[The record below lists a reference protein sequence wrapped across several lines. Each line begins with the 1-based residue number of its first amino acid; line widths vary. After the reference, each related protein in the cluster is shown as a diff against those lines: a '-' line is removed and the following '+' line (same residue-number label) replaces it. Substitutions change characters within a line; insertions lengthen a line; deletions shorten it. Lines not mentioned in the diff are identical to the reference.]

1 MNFKEL
7 EEKWKKEWKKRP
19 DLYKA
24 YDGEEEFE
32 KAKGFKSKGKKYI
45 LVEFPYPSGTGLH
58 IGHAFSFTAADVY
71 ARFYRMQG
79 YNVLCPMGW
88 DAFGLPTE
96 NHAIKTKQRPQAVTE
111 KNCAKFKEQMQD
123 LAMSFDW
130 QRELNTTDANYYKW
144 TQWIFIQL
152 WKKGLAQKQKM
163 NINWCPSCKIGLAN
177 EEVVDGKCE
186 RCGAKTER
194 REMGQWVFKITEY
207 AEKLLSGL
215 EKTNFIDKVKASQ
228 INWIGKKEGAKIRFE
243 LEQNRQGKKL
253 EVFTTRPDT
262 IYGVS
267 ALVVAPE
274 HELVAGLLDKPE
286 IRKYVEEIKNKSD
299 LERTDLNKDKS
310 GVFSGLWA
318 INPINQEKV
327 PIWIADYVL
336 AGFGTGAIMLVPG
349 HDKRD
354 WEFAKKYR
362 LEVKMVVKDAG
373 KTEQQLNE
381 LQPMEEEG
389 VAINSELID
398 GLTTSRAKEKII
410 TWLEENNIGQRE
422 TTYHLRDW
430 IFSRQHYWGEPI
442 PMWKKEGSEDWGP
455 VEEKDLPVK
464 LPEVEAYEPTET
476 GESPLAKI
484 KEFVEVKDETGVI
497 IGQRETDTMP
507 NWGGSDWYFVGYLM
521 PQVWKNFCG
530 QLESDRE
537 SVFVENL
544 DKQKYWLP
552 VDVYIGGDEH
562 NTLHLLYSRFIMNFL
577 YDMGVVSVPE
587 PYDKRVSHGVILG
600 PDGSRMS
607 KSRGNVIVP
616 EDYSQKYGV
625 DVLRTYMMFMGPFEA
640 TMAWNEKT
648 LVGVARFLNKMEKM
662 MEQKLSK
669 GGETGAKEAS
679 WINKTIEDISRDLAQ
694 FKFNTPV
701 AKLMELVNNLQ
712 KEEMIVNRQD
722 LGKILAMLAVYAPY
736 LAEELWVKLN
746 LSTDSVHQSPW
757 PLADASKIVN
767 DILVV
772 PVCINGKIR
781 GEIKLAVEE
790 VDQEEEIKRKA
801 MEAEAVFKYLAG
813 REVKRAVYV
822 PGKMINL
829 VV

>member
-24 YDGEEEFE
+24 YDSEVEFE
-32 KAKGFKSKGKKYI
+32 EAKGFKSRGKKYI

-58 IGHAFSFTAADVY
+58 IGHAFSFTATDVY

-96 NHAIKTKQRPQAVTE
+96 NHAIKTKQKPQAVTE
-111 KNCAKFKEQMQD
+111 KNCAKFKEQMED

-130 QRELNTTDANYYKW
+130 QRELNTTDPNYYKW

-152 WKKGLAQKQKM
+152 WKKGLAKKQKM
-163 NINWCPSCKIGLAN
+163 SINWCPSCKIGLAN

-186 RCGAKTER
+186 RCGTGVER
-194 REMGQWVFKITEY
+194 REMGQWIVKITEY
-207 AEKLLSGL
+207 SEKLLSGL

-228 INWIGKKEGAKIRFE
+228 INWIGKKEGARIRFE
-243 LEQNRQGKKL
+243 LEQNGWGKGL

-274 HELVAGLLDKPE
+274 HGLVDGLLDRPE
-286 IRKYVEEIKNKSD
+286 IRKYVEEVKNKSD

-318 INPINQEKV
+318 INPINQERV

-336 AGFGTGAIMLVPG
+336 SGFGTGAIMLVPG
-349 HDKRD
+349 HDRRD
-354 WEFAKKYR
+354 WEFAKKYG
-362 LEVKMVVKDAG
+362 LEVKMVVKDNG
-373 KTEQQLNE
+373 KIQQQSID

-389 VAINSELID
+389 IAINSKLID
-398 GLTTSRAKEKII
+398 GLTTNAAKEKII

-422 TTYHLRDW
+422 TIYHLRDW

-442 PMWKKEGSEDWGP
+442 PMWKKKGSEDWSP
-455 VEEKDLPVK
+455 VEEKDLPIK

-484 KEFVEVKDETGVI
+484 KDFVEIKDEFGEI

-521 PQVWKNFCG
+521 PQVWKSFSG
-530 QLESDRE
+530 QFESDRE
-537 SVFVENL
+537 SIFVENL
-544 DKQKYWLP
+544 EKQKYWLP

-562 NTLHLLYSRFIMNFL
+562 NTLHLLYSRFVMNFL
-577 YDMGVVSVPE
+577 YDIGVVSVPE

-648 LVGVARFLNKMEKM
+648 LVGVARFLNKLEKM
-662 MEQKLSK
+662 FQQKLAFE
-669 GGETGAKEAS
+669 GETGVGEAS
-679 WINKTIEDISRDLAQ
+679 WINRTIKDISRDLAQ

-712 KEEMIVNRQD
+712 DEKMLVGKED

-736 LAEELWVKLN
+736 LAEELWTKLN

-757 PLADASKIVN
+757 PLVDDSKIVS
-767 DILVV
+767 DVLVV
-772 PVCINGKIR
+772 PVCINGKVR
-781 GEIKLAVEE
+781 GEIKLALEE
-790 VDQEEEIKRKA
+790 IEQEEGIKKKA
-801 MEAEAVFKYLAG
+801 MEAEGVLQHLTG
-813 REVKRAVYV
+813 REVKRVVYV

>member
-1 MNFKEL
+1 
-7 EEKWKKEWKKRP
+7 
-19 DLYKA
+19 
-24 YDGEEEFE
+24 
-32 KAKGFKSKGKKYI
+32 
-45 LVEFPYPSGTGLH
+45 
-58 IGHAFSFTAADVY
+58 
-71 ARFYRMQG
+71 
-79 YNVLCPMGW
+79 
-88 DAFGLPTE
+88 
-96 NHAIKTKQRPQAVTE
+96 
-111 KNCAKFKEQMQD
+111 
-123 LAMSFDW
+123 
-130 QRELNTTDANYYKW
+130 
-144 TQWIFIQL
+144 
-152 WKKGLAQKQKM
+152 
-163 NINWCPSCKIGLAN
+163 
-177 EEVVDGKCE
+177 
-186 RCGAKTER
+186 
-194 REMGQWVFKITEY
+194 
-207 AEKLLSGL
+207 
-215 EKTNFIDKVKASQ
+215 
-228 INWIGKKEGAKIRFE
+228 
-243 LEQNRQGKKL
+243 
-253 EVFTTRPDT
+253 
-262 IYGVS
+262 
-267 ALVVAPE
+267 
-274 HELVAGLLDKPE
+274 
-286 IRKYVEEIKNKSD
+286 
-299 LERTDLNKDKS
+299 
-310 GVFSGLWA
+310 
-318 INPINQEKV
+318 
-327 PIWIADYVL
+327 
-336 AGFGTGAIMLVPG
+336 
-349 HDKRD
+349 
-354 WEFAKKYR
+354 
-362 LEVKMVVKDAG
+362 
-373 KTEQQLNE
+373 
-381 LQPMEEEG
+381 
-389 VAINSELID
+389 
-398 GLTTSRAKEKII
+398 
-410 TWLEENNIGQRE
+410 
-422 TTYHLRDW
+422 
-430 IFSRQHYWGEPI
+430 
-442 PMWKKEGSEDWGP
+442 
-455 VEEKDLPVK
+455 
-464 LPEVEAYEPTET
+464 
-476 GESPLAKI
+476 
-484 KEFVEVKDETGVI
+484 
-497 IGQRETDTMP
+497 
-507 NWGGSDWYFVGYLM
+507 
-521 PQVWKNFCG
+521 VWKNFCG

>member
-1 MNFKEL
+1 
-7 EEKWKKEWKKRP
+7 
-19 DLYKA
+19 
-24 YDGEEEFE
+24 
-32 KAKGFKSKGKKYI
+32 
-45 LVEFPYPSGTGLH
+45 
-58 IGHAFSFTAADVY
+58 
-71 ARFYRMQG
+71 
-79 YNVLCPMGW
+79 
-88 DAFGLPTE
+88 
-96 NHAIKTKQRPQAVTE
+96 
-111 KNCAKFKEQMQD
+111 
-123 LAMSFDW
+123 
-130 QRELNTTDANYYKW
+130 
-144 TQWIFIQL
+144 
-152 WKKGLAQKQKM
+152 
-163 NINWCPSCKIGLAN
+163 
-177 EEVVDGKCE
+177 
-186 RCGAKTER
+186 
-194 REMGQWVFKITEY
+194 
-207 AEKLLSGL
+207 
-215 EKTNFIDKVKASQ
+215 
-228 INWIGKKEGAKIRFE
+228 
-243 LEQNRQGKKL
+243 
-253 EVFTTRPDT
+253 
-262 IYGVS
+262 
-267 ALVVAPE
+267 
-274 HELVAGLLDKPE
+274 
-286 IRKYVEEIKNKSD
+286 
-299 LERTDLNKDKS
+299 
-310 GVFSGLWA
+310 
-318 INPINQEKV
+318 
-327 PIWIADYVL
+327 
-336 AGFGTGAIMLVPG
+336 
-349 HDKRD
+349 
-354 WEFAKKYR
+354 
-362 LEVKMVVKDAG
+362 
-373 KTEQQLNE
+373 
-381 LQPMEEEG
+381 
-389 VAINSELID
+389 
-398 GLTTSRAKEKII
+398 
-410 TWLEENNIGQRE
+410 
-422 TTYHLRDW
+422 
-430 IFSRQHYWGEPI
+430 
-442 PMWKKEGSEDWGP
+442 
-455 VEEKDLPVK
+455 
-464 LPEVEAYEPTET
+464 
-476 GESPLAKI
+476 
-484 KEFVEVKDETGVI
+484 
-497 IGQRETDTMP
+497 
-507 NWGGSDWYFVGYLM
+507 
-521 PQVWKNFCG
+521 
-530 QLESDRE
+530 
-537 SVFVENL
+537 
-544 DKQKYWLP
+544 
-552 VDVYIGGDEH
+552 
-562 NTLHLLYSRFIMNFL
+562 MNFL

-712 KEEMIVNRQD
+712 KEEMIVDRQD